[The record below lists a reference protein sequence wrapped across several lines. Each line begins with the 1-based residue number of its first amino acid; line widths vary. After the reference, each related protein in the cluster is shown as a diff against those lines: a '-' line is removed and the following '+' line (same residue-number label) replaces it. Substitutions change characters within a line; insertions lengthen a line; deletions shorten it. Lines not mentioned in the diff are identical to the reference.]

1 MIIQSGIC
9 HDRFEFLE
17 ILANFAK
24 RCGWS
29 INKQTKDELYLKNS
43 FDNFLQIKLDFYED
57 QKGAMVAGAFSF
69 DENKKFEEQEGFT
82 LTNLHDSYL
91 QYMQIS
97 TGFDFGAID
106 LEKYTL
112 LGDEEVLF
120 CHVFGAFREINF
132 YNFFSA
138 NLVKTND
145 FDGGHLLFGNCAL
158 GDHFGNYKRIKTNA
172 NNNSSPFEVGFSNF
186 TNGFYFL
193 RVGKKWMANFVD
205 YPYSDKSPK
214 FSDIRI
220 FSNLQ
225 KYRYDNEENPVNSA
239 VKLSIFDIL
248 DIKRDFYTNLPII
261 VAPEFY
267 YKNDLESWSV
277 AGYLDK
283 IRVVSAV
290 SVEDKE
296 ELYLGDEKFI
306 MIKAPSLPNAQYALA
321 VKL

>member
-43 FDNFLQIKLDFYED
+43 FNNFLQIKLDYYEN

-91 QYMQIS
+91 QYIQIS

-158 GDHFGNYKRIKTNA
+158 GEYFGDYKGIKT
-172 NNNSSPFEVGFSNF
+172 STGYYSPFEVGLNE

-193 RVGKKWMANFVD
+193 RVGKKWMANFVS
-205 YPYSDKSPK
+205 YPFGGKNLK

-225 KYRYDNEENPVNSA
+225 ARRYIDDEPVNSI
-239 VKLSIFDIL
+239 VRLSLFDIL

-261 VAPEFY
+261 IAPEFY

-290 SVEDKE
+290 KDKE

-306 MIKAPSLPNAQYALA
+306 IMQTPGVWEDKYALA